1 MGDWG
6 EIYTTLEVKN
16 SKKSPLLDAQFDKK
30 LLFGGVSQPPT
41 KCEIVGQIEP
51 KQLRFPLKNKYAY

>member
-41 KCEIVGQIEP
+41 KCEIIGQVEP
-51 KQLRFPLKNKYAY
+51 ITATFSIKK